1 MKLFYVPGS
10 CSRAPHIVLNE
21 LGMTFQAERVDPKNK
36 KVTEGDYV
44 QVINSKGSVP
54 ALKLDNG
61 NVLTETGVIIQYLAD
76 LKPEANLV
84 PKLGTWE
91 RYQLM
96 EMVNYVATDFHKG
109 IGILFNPSHSP
120 EMRETLVG
128 AMNKRLTVV
137 NDILKTRQTLLATGF
152 SVADI
157 YMYVVL
163 SWAQKVKLDLTP
175 FPQVMGLMERVEQ
188 RPAVQKTLQAES

>member
-1 MKLFYVPGS
+1 
-10 CSRAPHIVLNE
+10 VLNE
-21 LGMTFQAERVDPKNK
+21 LGLTFQSERVDPKNK
-36 KVTEGDYV
+36 KVSEGDYIAMV
-44 QVINSKGSVP
+44 NPKGNVP

-61 NVLTETGVIIQYLAD
+61 QVLTETGVIIQYLAD
-76 LKPEANLV
+76 QKPEAGLV

-96 EMVNYVATDFHKG
+96 EMVNHIATDFHKG
-109 IGILFNPSHSP
+109 IGILFNPSHAP
-120 EMRETLVG
+120 EVREMLVG
-128 AMNKRLTVV
+128 AMNKRLTYI

-175 FPQVMGLMERVEQ
+175 FPQVLGLMERVGQ